1 MPWAEKLFNK
11 VCNSI
16 PDKAQLAR
24 EIQEEK
30 NVFDYFCAQER
41 DVDEAHKAHNHVV
54 THKNPCPP
62 VAMLQSPE
70 GKANHD
76 GHLGCRR
83 NLSQSWERLKDEPE
97 EENDD
102 EDNEQMVKPTN
113 AVAV

>member
-1 MPWAEKLFNK
+1 
-11 VCNSI
+11 
-16 PDKAQLAR
+16 
-24 EIQEEK
+24 
-30 NVFDYFCAQER
+30 
-41 DVDEAHKAHNHVV
+41 
-54 THKNPCPP
+54 
-62 VAMLQSPE
+62 MLQSPE

-102 EDNEQMVKPTN
+102 EDNKGMVKPTN